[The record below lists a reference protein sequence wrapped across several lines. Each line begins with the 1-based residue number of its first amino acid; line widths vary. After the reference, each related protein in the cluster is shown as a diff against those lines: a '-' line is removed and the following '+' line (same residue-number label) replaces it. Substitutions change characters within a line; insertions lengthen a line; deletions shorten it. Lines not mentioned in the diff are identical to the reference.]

1 MPLIIRVPGKQPAVC
16 DSLIELLD
24 LYPTVASLCGLAV
37 PARLQ
42 GKNIALMFDNPRHR
56 VRETAF
62 SVAPSSKGFLL
73 RDDRWAYL
81 HYNEDASNGI
91 ELFDVAKDPQQF
103 TNLAAK
109 PEFAA
114 VVTGFKA
121 TLAAKLRAVRDND
134 LQRE

>member
-1 MPLIIRVPGKQPAVC
+1 M
-16 DSLIELLD
+16 
-24 LYPTVASLCGLAV
+24 
-37 PARLQ
+37 
-42 GKNIALMFDNPRHR
+42 
-56 VRETAF
+56 
-62 SVAPSSKGFLL
+62 
-73 RDDRWAYL
+73 
-81 HYNEDASNGI
+81 
-91 ELFDVAKDPQQF
+91 AKDPQQF